1 VAAAPTIG
9 LNSGDTMDNCLAPS
23 PRTAAEPRLKPVTLE
38 EKGGLVL
45 TVVGHVNQMV
55 RPKLKLH

>member
-9 LNSGDTMDNCLAPS
+9 LNSGHTIDNRLALS
-23 PRTAAEPRLKPVTLE
+23 RRTSAEPRLKPVTCG
-38 EKGGLVL
+38 EKGGLFLMVF
-45 TVVGHVNQMV
+45 GHVNQVV